1 VIDAP
6 LAALSER
13 LQKKETTCVALAE
26 AALARIEEVNP
37 KLNAF
42 ITVMRDEA
50 LARAA
55 ALDEELR
62 AGKVR
67 GPLHGIPTALKD
79 NLCTRGVR
87 TTCASK
93 ILENFVPPYN
103 ATAVA
108 RAEEAGAVFV
118 GKTNM
123 DEFAMGSS
131 TEHSAFGAAH
141 NPWDLERVTGGS
153 SGGSAAA
160 VASGCAPVA
169 LGSDTGGSIRQ
180 PAAFCGVVGVKPTYG
195 RVSRYG
201 LVAFASSLDQIGPFA
216 RSVRDAAALLAAV
229 AGRDPRDSTSVEV
242 DADFLQ
248 GIDQGV
254 KGLKIGLVEEGLGEG
269 VAPEVRRS
277 VEQTAEILRGQGAHV
292 ERLSLPSISYAIP
305 TYYPLCTSE
314 ASSNLARYDGARYG
328 RRAPEAGNVEELYV
342 RSRSEGF
349 GPEVKRRIMLGTYA
363 LSAGYY
369 DAYYARAQRGRRLI
383 VNDFNEKFERVHLL
397 LLPSTPTPAFRL
409 GENLDDPLQ
418 MYLCDIFTV
427 SINLSGLPGLSM
439 PYGKTSKD
447 LPLGVQLVAPAFKEA
462 TLFRAAQA
470 VEKEI
475 SFVYEGMT
483 V

>member
-1 VIDAP
+1 VINAS

-26 AALARIEEVNP
+26 AALARIDEVNS

-50 LARAA
+50 LARAR

-62 AGKVR
+62 AGKAR
-67 GPLHGIPTALKD
+67 GPLHGVPTALKD

-87 TTCASK
+87 TTCASR
-93 ILENFVPPYN
+93 ILKEFVPPYN

-216 RSVRDAAALLAAV
+216 RSVRDAATLLAAV
-229 AGRDPRDSTSVEV
+229 AGRDPHDSTSVEV
-242 DADFLQ
+242 GADFLQ

-269 VAPEVRRS
+269 VAPEVRRG
-277 VEQTAEILRGQGAHV
+277 VERTAEALRGQGAHV
-292 ERLSLPSISYAIP
+292 ERLSLPSISYAIS

-439 PYGKTSKD
+439 PCGKTPEG
-447 LPLGVQLVAPAFKEA
+447 LPLSAQLVAPAFQEA

-470 VEKEI
+470 LEKEI
-475 SFVYEGMT
+475 SFAYEGMT

>member
-1 VIDAP
+1 VINAS

-26 AALARIEEVNP
+26 AALARIEEVNS

-42 ITVMRDEA
+42 ITVMRGEA
-50 LARAA
+50 LAQAR

-67 GPLHGIPTALKD
+67 GPLHGVPTALKD

-216 RSVRDAAALLAAV
+216 RSVRDAATLLAAV
-229 AGRDPRDSTSVEV
+229 AGRDPHDSTSVEV
-242 DADFLQ
+242 GADFLQ

-269 VAPEVRRS
+269 VDPEVRRG
-277 VEQTAEILRGQGAHV
+277 VEQAAEALRGQGAHV
-292 ERLSLPSISYAIP
+292 ERLSLPSISYAIS

-439 PYGKTSKD
+439 PCGKTPEG
-447 LPLGVQLVAPAFKEA
+447 LPLSAQLVAPAFQEA

-470 VEKEI
+470 LEKEI
-475 SFVYEGMT
+475 SFAYEGMT

>member
-1 VIDAP
+1 VSNAP

-13 LQKKETTCVALAE
+13 LRKKETTCVALAE
-26 AALARIEEVNP
+26 AALARIEEANP

-50 LARAA
+50 LARAR

-62 AGKVR
+62 TGKVR

-108 RAEEAGAVFV
+108 RAGEAGAVFV

-216 RSVRDAAALLAAV
+216 RSVRDAATLLAAV
-229 AGRDPRDSTSVEV
+229 AGRDTHDSTSVEV
-242 DADFLQ
+242 GVDFLE

-254 KGLKIGLVEEGLGEG
+254 KDLKIGLVEEGLGEG
-269 VAPEVRRS
+269 VDPEVRRS
-277 VEQTAEILRGQGAHV
+277 VEQTAEIFRSQGAHV

-328 RRAPEAGNVEELYV
+328 RRAREAVNVEELYV

-383 VNDFNEKFERVHLL
+383 VNDFNEKFERVNLL

-439 PYGKTSKD
+439 PCCKTSKD
-447 LPLGVQLVAPAFKEA
+447 LPLGAQLVAPAFQEA

-470 VEKEI
+470 IEKEI
-475 SFVYEGMT
+475 SFAYEGMA

>member
-1 VIDAP
+1 
-6 LAALSER
+6 
-13 LQKKETTCVALAE
+13 
-26 AALARIEEVNP
+26 
-37 KLNAF
+37 
-42 ITVMRDEA
+42 
-50 LARAA
+50 
-55 ALDEELR
+55 
-62 AGKVR
+62 
-67 GPLHGIPTALKD
+67 
-79 NLCTRGVR
+79 
-87 TTCASK
+87 
-93 ILENFVPPYN
+93 
-103 ATAVA
+103 
-108 RAEEAGAVFV
+108 
-118 GKTNM
+118 
-123 DEFAMGSS
+123 
-131 TEHSAFGAAH
+131 
-141 NPWDLERVTGGS
+141 
-153 SGGSAAA
+153 
-160 VASGCAPVA
+160 
-169 LGSDTGGSIRQ
+169 
-180 PAAFCGVVGVKPTYG
+180 
-195 RVSRYG
+195 

-277 VEQTAEILRGQGAHV
+277 VEWTAEILSGQGAHV

>member
-1 VIDAP
+1 MSNTP
-6 LAALSER
+6 LATLSER

-26 AALARIEEVNP
+26 EALARIEEVNP

-50 LARAA
+50 LARAR

-62 AGKVR
+62 AGKSR
-67 GPLHGIPTALKD
+67 GPLHGVPTALKD

-87 TTCASK
+87 MTCASK

-103 ATAVA
+103 ATSVA

-180 PAAFCGVVGVKPTYG
+180 PAAFCGVVGMKPTYG
-195 RVSRYG
+195 RISRYG

-216 RSVRDAAALLAAV
+216 RSVHDAATLLAAV

-242 DADFLQ
+242 EADFLE
-248 GIDQGV
+248 GIDRGV
-254 KGLKIGLVEEGLGEG
+254 KDLKVGLVEEGFGEG
-269 VAPEVRRS
+269 VAPEVRQGIERA
-277 VEQTAEILRGQGAHV
+277 AEILGGLGARV

-305 TYYPLCTSE
+305 TYYLLCTSE
-314 ASSNLARYDGARYG
+314 ASSNLARYDGVRYG

-383 VNDFNEKFERVHLL
+383 ANDFNEKFERVRVL

-409 GENLDDPLQ
+409 GENIDDPLQ

-427 SINLSGLPGLSM
+427 SINLGGLPGLSM
-439 PYGKTSKD
+439 PCGKTSEG
-447 LPLGVQLVAPAFKEA
+447 LPLGVQLVAPAFQEA
-462 TLFRAAQA
+462 TLFRTAQA
-470 VEKEI
+470 LEKGI
-475 SFVYEGMT
+475 SFAYEGMA

>member
-1 VIDAP
+1 VINAS

-26 AALARIEEVNP
+26 AALARIDEVNS

-50 LARAA
+50 LARAR

-62 AGKVR
+62 AGKAR
-67 GPLHGIPTALKD
+67 GPLHGVPTALKD

-216 RSVRDAAALLAAV
+216 RSVRDAATLLAAV
-229 AGRDPRDSTSVEV
+229 AGRDPHDSTSVEV
-242 DADFLQ
+242 GADFLQ

-269 VAPEVRRS
+269 VAPEVRRG
-277 VEQTAEILRGQGAHV
+277 VERTAEALRGQGAHV
-292 ERLSLPSISYAIP
+292 ERLSLPSISYAIS

-328 RRAPEAGNVEELYV
+328 RRASEAGNVEELYV

-439 PYGKTSKD
+439 PCGKTSEG
-447 LPLGVQLVAPAFKEA
+447 LPLSAQLVAPAFQEA

-470 VEKEI
+470 LEKEI
-475 SFVYEGMT
+475 SFAYEGMT

>member
-1 VIDAP
+1 VINAS

-26 AALARIEEVNP
+26 AALARIEEVNS

-42 ITVMRDEA
+42 ITVMRGEA
-50 LARAA
+50 LARAR

-67 GPLHGIPTALKD
+67 GPLHGVPTALKD

-216 RSVRDAAALLAAV
+216 RSVRDAATLLAAV
-229 AGRDPRDSTSVEV
+229 AGRDPHDSTSVEV
-242 DADFLQ
+242 GADFLQ

-269 VAPEVRRS
+269 VAPEVRRG
-277 VEQTAEILRGQGAHV
+277 VERTAEALRGQGAHV
-292 ERLSLPSISYAIP
+292 ERLSLPSISYAIS

-439 PYGKTSKD
+439 PCGKTPEG
-447 LPLGVQLVAPAFKEA
+447 LPLSAQLVAPAFQEA

-470 VEKEI
+470 LEKEI
-475 SFVYEGMT
+475 SFAYEGMT

>member
-1 VIDAP
+1 VINAS

-26 AALARIEEVNP
+26 AALARIDEVNS

-50 LARAA
+50 LARAR

-62 AGKVR
+62 AGKAR
-67 GPLHGIPTALKD
+67 GPLHGVPTALKD

-216 RSVRDAAALLAAV
+216 RSVRDAATLLAAV
-229 AGRDPRDSTSVEV
+229 AGRDQHDSTSVEV
-242 DADFLQ
+242 GADFLQ

-269 VAPEVRRS
+269 VAPEVRRG
-277 VEQTAEILRGQGAHV
+277 VEQAAEALRGQGAHV
-292 ERLSLPSISYAIP
+292 ERLSLPSISYAIS

-439 PYGKTSKD
+439 PCGKTPEG
-447 LPLGVQLVAPAFKEA
+447 LPLSAQLVAPAFQEA

-470 VEKEI
+470 LEKEI
-475 SFVYEGMT
+475 SFAYEGMT